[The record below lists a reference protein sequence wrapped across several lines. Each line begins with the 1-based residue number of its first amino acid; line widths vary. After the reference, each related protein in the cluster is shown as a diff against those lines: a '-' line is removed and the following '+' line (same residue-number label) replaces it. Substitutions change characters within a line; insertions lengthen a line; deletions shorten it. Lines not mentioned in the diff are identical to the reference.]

1 MSQRFSKRPLVA
13 AFAIGALAL
22 PLAACGGSSD
32 PASPGT
38 SESKGPVK
46 FTWLHRLPD
55 KAGAKTVKELVAE
68 FNDSH
73 PGITVVPET
82 MQGSATESYAQI
94 NAMVEAGSDV
104 PCLSQ
109 IGFERVPDMIPSL
122 MDVAEYT
129 QQYEA
134 DYVPAFYNKG
144 KIGDAVFGLPQ
155 GASPI
160 LFFYRKD
167 LFDEYGLTVPTTW
180 AEYEEQAT
188 IVREKSEKK
197 SYLGGFLTD
206 EQMWLSALSS
216 SAGANWFGY
225 DPETQVWQVKVD
237 SPEAKKVATFWEG
250 LVDND
255 TVVPLQ
261 RWGQDFNKFLS
272 DGTILSTIGGAW
284 EAPLIADASPGGSG
298 KWAVAQLP
306 QFTDGVQAVGQNG
319 GTMAAVLKG
328 CEHPAEALEFANWF
342 TTNVEGLTGL
352 GLLPAAQADSIKTPE
367 ILKEYFSGQDI
378 YDEFIIANEK
388 AATVTWAPQ
397 ISETFRVMGDS
408 QAKVGVGSTVGDV
421 FAAGQKAAV
430 DSLTS
435 VGLEVQE

>member
-1 MSQRFSKRPLVA
+1 MTRRLNIRSFVA
-13 AFAIGALAL
+13 AMAVGTLAL
-22 PLAACGGSSD
+22 PLAACGGSED
-32 PASPGT
+32 PTSPG
-38 SESKGPVK
+38 SAESAGDVK
-46 FTWLHRLPD
+46 FTWMHRLPD
-55 KAGAKTVKELVAE
+55 KEGAKTVNELVAE
-68 FNDSH
+68 FNESH

-104 PCLSQ
+104 PCLTQ
-109 IGFERVPDMIPSL
+109 IGFERIPDMIPSM

-129 QQYEA
+129 EQYRD
-134 DYVPAFYNKG
+134 DYIPAFYDKG

-180 AEYEEQAT
+180 AEYEEQAKLA
-188 IVREKSEKK
+188 REKSGGK

-225 DPETQVWQVKVD
+225 DPATEVWDVKID
-237 SPEAKKVATFWEG
+237 SPETQKVAAYWEG
-250 LVDND
+250 LVKSD

-284 EAPLIADASPGGSG
+284 EAPLIADASPDGSG

-306 QFTDGVQAVGQNG
+306 QFDTGEQAVGQNG

-328 CEHPAEALEFANWF
+328 CEYPAQAVEFANWF

-352 GLLPAAQADSIKTPE
+352 GLLPAAQVDSIETPE
-367 ILKEYFSGQDI
+367 ILKTYFSGQDI
-378 YDEFIIANEK
+378 YNEFITANEN

-397 ISETFRVMGDS
+397 ISETFRIMGDT
-408 QAKVGVGSTVGDV
+408 QAKVGAGSTVDDV
-421 FAAGQKAAV
+421 FVAGQKAAV
-430 DSLTS
+430 DSLTK
-435 VGLEVQE
+435 VGLKVQE